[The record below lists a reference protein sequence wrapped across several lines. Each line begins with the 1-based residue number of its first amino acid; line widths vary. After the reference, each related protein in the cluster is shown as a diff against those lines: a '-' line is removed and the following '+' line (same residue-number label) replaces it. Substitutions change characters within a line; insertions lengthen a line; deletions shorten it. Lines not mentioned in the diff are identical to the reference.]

1 MTPNEDYVLTMPGAI
16 DKFIVAGQV
25 ANESM
30 KEILALCVPSA
41 KVSEI
46 IKQGNQL
53 ILNKL
58 AKVYTNKKLDKGFS
72 FPLSININQVCSY
85 FSPL

>member
-30 KEILALCVPSA
+30 KEILSLCVPSA
-41 KVSEI
+41 KVNEI
-46 IKQGNQL
+46 IKKGNEL
-53 ILNKL
+53 I
-58 AKVYTNKKLDKGFS
+58 
-72 FPLSININQVCSY
+72 
-85 FSPL
+85 